1 MMKIHQC
8 IYIPEKNNYIS
19 KKSKDIL
26 INKKN
31 TNITNNIN
39 NNIISQTENIFD
51 PSKQS
56 PPNDFLIKLQNR
68 IVNYTL
74 GIK

>member
-1 MMKIHQC
+1 MMKILQC
-8 IYIPEKNNYIS
+8 IYIPEKNTDIS
-19 KKSKDIL
+19 KKSKDIV

-31 TNITNNIN
+31 IN
-39 NNIISQTENIFD
+39 NNKISQTENIFD

-68 IVNYTL
+68 IGNYTL

>member
-1 MMKIHQC
+1 MMKIRQC
-8 IYIPEKNNYIS
+8 IYIPEKNTDIS
-19 KKSKDIL
+19 KKSKDIV

-31 TNITNNIN
+31 IN
-39 NNIISQTENIFD
+39 NNKISQTENIFD

-68 IVNYTL
+68 IGNYTL

>member
-1 MMKIHQC
+1 MKIRQC
-8 IYIPEKNNYIS
+8 IYIPEKNTDIF

-26 INKKN
+26 INTNN
-31 TNITNNIN
+31 TNNTIN
-39 NNIISQTENIFD
+39 TKISQTENIFD

-68 IVNYTL
+68 IGNYTL

>member
-1 MMKIHQC
+1 MKIRQC
-8 IYIPEKNNYIS
+8 IYIPEKNTDIS
-19 KKSKDIL
+19 KKSKDIV

-31 TNITNNIN
+31 IN
-39 NNIISQTENIFD
+39 NNKISQTENIFD

-68 IVNYTL
+68 IGNYTL

>member
-1 MMKIHQC
+1 MLKIRQR
-8 IYIPEKNNYIS
+8 IYIPEKNSDIS
-19 KKSKDIL
+19 KKSKDIP
-26 INKKN
+26 I
-31 TNITNNIN
+31 
-39 NNIISQTENIFD
+39 NNIINNISSQYSQKENFFD

-68 IVNYTL
+68 IGNYSL

>member
-1 MMKIHQC
+1 MKIRQC
-8 IYIPEKNNYIS
+8 IYIPEKNTDIS
-19 KKSKDIL
+19 KKSKDIV
-26 INKKN
+26 INTKN
-31 TNITNNIN
+31 TNNTNNTIN
-39 NNIISQTENIFD
+39 TKISQTENIFD

-68 IVNYTL
+68 IGNYTL